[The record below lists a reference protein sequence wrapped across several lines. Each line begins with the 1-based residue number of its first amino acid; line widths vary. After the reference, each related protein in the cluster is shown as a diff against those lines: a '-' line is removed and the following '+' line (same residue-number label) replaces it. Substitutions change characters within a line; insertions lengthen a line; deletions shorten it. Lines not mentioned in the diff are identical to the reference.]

1 MAKNPNNLYTVYI
14 IKKSINQ
21 SINIF
26 YKKWPTPTFRCNS
39 KEKSNNTCDALAHF
53 FGHNTCDE

>member
-1 MAKNPNNLYTVYI
+1 MAKIFYTPYN

-21 SINIF
+21 SINKF
-26 YKKWPTPTFRCNS
+26 HKKWPLPTFRCNS
-39 KEKSNNTCDALAHF
+39 KEKSTIRVTPGGHF